1 MIDNQIIIK
10 AAEALVE
17 AGFAKSLAQ
26 IAVACGKSKQYFSDL
41 KKEKSSVSLSFLD
54 VLCEKYPVNK
64 EYLITGDG
72 VPLLVES
79 PISGNFANNIGGNN
93 SQNGDQIIE
102 AFTRQLEEK
111 DRQIAEQQ
119 RLTAKSQEQI
129 DRLLSIIEKMS

>member
-54 VLCEKYPVNK
+54 ELCEKYPVNK
-64 EYLITGDG
+64 DYLITGEG
-72 VPLLVES
+72 SPLLIES
-79 PISGNFANNIGGNN
+79 PISGNYASNIGGDNT
-93 SQNGDQIIE
+93 QNGGQIIE
-102 AFTRQLEEK
+102 ALARQLEEK
-111 DRQIAEQQ
+111 DKQI
-119 RLTAKSQEQI
+119 AKSQEQI
-129 DRLLSIIEKMS
+129 DRLLGIIEKMS